1 MKKSLR
7 GLALAIVAAVMLS
20 ACQHGV
26 FVGHSG
32 DLWAMVK
39 ISNSAGTQLSEG
51 QYNAANKTLQHC
63 GAWLGPQTPGSFEA
77 DVTSGAAY
85 TGAGFLGAG
94 SGAELAFECV
104 SFSQYGL
111 YTAPVYG
118 LGGVVNGEIIW
129 SESKVNNIGDCA
141 EKTMRD
147 WEDDGQA
154 VYHGIHIYPSLV
166 RTNNRT
172 GRLAPG
178 IMQGTTPA
186 PGIMQGP
193 APAR

>member
-1 MKKSLR
+1 MKSKSVR
-7 GLALAIVAAVMLS
+7 GLVLAIAAAVMLS

-26 FVGHSG
+26 FVGHNP
-32 DLWAMVK
+32 DHWTYAL
-39 ISNSAGTQLSEG
+39 ISNSGGTQLSEA
-51 QYNAANKTLQHC
+51 QYNATHRVFLHC
-63 GAWLGPQTPGSFEA
+63 SAWLGPQIPGSFEA
-77 DVTSGAAY
+77 DATSGAAY
-85 TGAGFLGAG
+85 AGAGFLGAG
-94 SGAELAFECV
+94 SGAELAFEGV

-129 SESKVNNIGDCA
+129 SESKVHAICDCA

-154 VYHGIHIYPSLV
+154 IYHGIHIYPSLV
-166 RTNNRT
+166 RTNNRA

-178 IMQGTTPA
+178 IMQGA
-186 PGIMQGP
+186 